1 LSFIRELKRRNVFRA
16 GIAYLVVAWLVIQV
30 ADLIFPTLGAP
41 AWVPRT
47 TTFILILGFPVAIVL
62 AWAYEVTPQGIKKT
76 RHVPLEESISRLT
89 GQKLNYAIIA
99 ALAVALIIV
108 IIDDYDPG
116 EVDPLEGIVD
126 VSQPVPGFSDRAAIA
141 VLPFLNLSDDPEQEY
156 FADGITEDLITAL
169 QSFQSF
175 PIIARTSTF
184 TYKNNSGDVR
194 EIAVALGAGYIVEGS
209 VRKVDDLVRINV
221 QLNNDQGNH
230 IWADVYTFQFRDAL
244 KIQDEL
250 VSNVVLA
257 IEPQLII
264 TEADRAR
271 FVRTEDMEAWDYF
284 LQAATNTY
292 APFAFSDLNGR
303 YVSPERLE
311 LARELLQKALE
322 IDPNFAAAY
331 RLLNHVEGGYVVNL
345 RHLLTDEEAE
355 ESLRRG
361 LEYGAKARLMSPF
374 EPSVCSCQAA
384 MLLMS
389 GDIDAAFQL
398 QQESLRHNPSN
409 AIAHAVMGKIL
420 QVRGESDLALQEVA
434 LAKRLSPRDMAMTS
448 FLYFEAA
455 AHQALGQFDEAIR
468 AADQSLLLVPGNYDS
483 KYIRIL
489 SLVASGRRDE
499 ATSELEKLYEIVPS
513 EFTPTSGWNE
523 PFPESVAASVTL
535 ESGMPLVGVDYN
547 EGLRA
552 VLLDLGWRSP

>member
-1 LSFIRELKRRNVFRA
+1 MSFFSELKRRNVFKA
-16 GIAYLVVAWLVIQV
+16 GAAYLVVAWLLIQV
-30 ADLIFPTLGAP
+30 ADIVLPTLGAP

-47 TTFILILGFPVAIVL
+47 ITFVLILGFPVVLIL
-62 AWAYEVTPQGIKKT
+62 AWAYEVTPQGVAKT
-76 RHVPLEESISRLT
+76 RNVPLEESITRIT
-89 GQKLNYAIIA
+89 GQKFNYAIIA
-99 ALAVALIIV
+99 ALVVALIVVVFDNYIV
-108 IIDDYDPG
+108 SDS
-116 EVDPLEGIVD
+116 DPLDGVVD

-141 VLPFLNLSDDPEQEY
+141 VLPFLNLSDDSEQEY

-184 TYKNNSGDVR
+184 TYKNNSRDVR
-194 EIAVALGAGYIVEGS
+194 EIAAALGAGYVVEGS

-221 QLNNDQGNH
+221 QLNNAEGNH

-250 VSNVVLA
+250 VSNVILA

-264 TEADRAR
+264 SEADRVR

-292 APFAFSDLNGR
+292 APFAFTDLNGQ

-311 LARELLQKALE
+311 LARELLFKALE

-331 RLLNHVEGGYVVNL
+331 RLLNHVEGSYVVNL

-355 ESLRRG
+355 EARRRG
-361 LEYGAKARLMSPF
+361 IEYGDKARLMSPF

-389 GDIDAAFQL
+389 GELEAAFQL

-409 AIAHAVMGKIL
+409 AVAHAVMAKIL
-420 QVRGESDLALQEVA
+420 QVQGENDLALQEVA
-434 LAKRLSPRDMAMTS
+434 LAKRLSPRDMAMTT

-455 AHQALGQFDEAIR
+455 AYLALERFDEAIR

-483 KYIRIL
+483 RFVRIL
-489 SLVASGRRDE
+489 SLLASGRKDE
-499 ATSELEKLYEIVPS
+499 ATFELVRLRESVSPEFMPS
-513 EFTPTSGWNE
+513 SGWNE
-523 PFPESVAASVTL
+523 PFPESIAARVAL
-535 ESGMPLVGVDYN
+535 ESGVPLTGVGYN
-547 EGLRA
+547 EGLHA
-552 VLLDLGWRSP
+552 VLQDLGWNSP

>member
-1 LSFIRELKRRNVFRA
+1 MSFFDELKRRNVFKA
-16 GIAYLVVAWLVIQV
+16 GVAYLVVTWLLIQI
-30 ADLIFPTLGAP
+30 ADIVLPTLGAP
-41 AWVPRT
+41 GWVPRT
-47 TTFILILGFPVAIVL
+47 ITFTLILGFPVAIIL

-76 RHVPLEESISRLT
+76 RNVPLEESISRLT

-99 ALAVALIIV
+99 ALAIALV
-108 IIDDYDPG
+108 VVVLNDRVPDD
-116 EVDPLEGIVD
+116 VDPLEGMVD
-126 VSQPVPGFSDRAAIA
+126 VSQPVPGFSNRAAIA
-141 VLPFLNLSDDPEQEY
+141 VLPFLNLSDDPAQEY

-184 TYKNNSGDVR
+184 TYKNNLPDIR
-194 EIAVALGAGYIVEGS
+194 EIAAALGAGYIVEGS

-221 QLNNDQGNH
+221 QLNNADGNH
-230 IWADVYTFQFRDAL
+230 VWADLYTFQFRDAL

-250 VSNVVLA
+250 VSNVILA

-264 TEADRAR
+264 SEADRVR

-292 APFAFSDLNGR
+292 APFAFTDLNGR

-311 LARELLQKALE
+311 LARELLFKALE

-331 RLLNHVEGGYVVNL
+331 RLLNHVDGSYVVNL

-355 ESLRRG
+355 ETRRRG
-361 LEYGAKARLMSPF
+361 IEYGDKARLMSPF

-389 GDIDAAFQL
+389 GELEAAFQL

-409 AIAHAVMGKIL
+409 AVARAVMAKIL
-420 QVRGESDLALQEVA
+420 QVQGENELALQEIAV
-434 LAKRLSPRDMAMTS
+434 AKRLSPRDMAMTT

-455 AHQALGQFDEAIR
+455 AYLALERFDEAIR

-483 KYIRIL
+483 RYVRIL
-489 SLVASGRRDE
+489 ALLALDQHREAKAELGRVRE
-499 ATSELEKLYEIVPS
+499 TVSSELMPS
-513 EFTPTSGWNE
+513 SGWNE
-523 PFPESVAASVTL
+523 PFPASIAARVALKNGKSLA
-535 ESGMPLVGVDYN
+535 GMDFN
-547 EGLRA
+547 EGLHEI
-552 VLLDLGWRSP
+552 VEDLGWKSL

>member
-1 LSFIRELKRRNVFRA
+1 MSFFNELKRRNVFKA
-16 GIAYLVVAWLVIQV
+16 SAAYLVMAWLLIQV
-30 ADLIFPTLGAP
+30 ADIVLPALGAP

-47 TTFILILGFPVAIVL
+47 ITFVLILGFPVVLIL
-62 AWAYEVTPQGIKKT
+62 AWAYELTPEGIKKT
-76 RHVPLEESISRLT
+76 RNVPLEDSITKIT

-99 ALAVALIIV
+99 ALVIALIVVAL
-108 IIDDYDPG
+108 DDDVPVDADP
-116 EVDPLEGIVD
+116 VDGLVD

-184 TYKNNSGDVR
+184 TYKNNSPDIR
-194 EIAVALGAGYIVEGS
+194 EIAAALGAGYIVEGS

-221 QLNNDQGNH
+221 QLNNAEGNH
-230 IWADVYTFQFRDAL
+230 VWADVYTFQFRDAL

-250 VSNVVLA
+250 VSNVILA
-257 IEPQLII
+257 IEPQLILS
-264 TEADRAR
+264 EADRAR

-292 APFAFSDLNGR
+292 APFAFTDLNGQ

-311 LARELLQKALE
+311 LARELLFKALE

-331 RLLNHVEGGYVVNL
+331 RLLNHVEGSYVVNL

-355 ESLRRG
+355 ETRRRG
-361 LEYGAKARLMSPF
+361 IEYGDKARMMSPF

-384 MLLMS
+384 MMLMS
-389 GDIDAAFQL
+389 GDIEGAFQL

-409 AIAHAVMGKIL
+409 AVAHAVMAKIL
-420 QVRGESDLALQEVA
+420 QVQGDNELALQEVA
-434 LAKRLSPRDMAMTS
+434 LAKRLSPRDMAMTT

-455 AHQALGQFDEAIR
+455 AYQALGRFDEAVK

-483 KYIRIL
+483 RFVRIL
-489 SLVASGRRDE
+489 SLLASGRKDE
-499 ATSELEKLYEIVPS
+499 ATFELRRLQEIVSSEYMPS
-513 EFTPTSGWNE
+513 TGWNE
-523 PFPESVAASVTL
+523 PFPESVSARVALQNGRSL
-535 ESGMPLVGVDYN
+535 EGLDYN
-547 EGLRA
+547 EGLHA
-552 VLLDLGWRSP
+552 ILLDLGWRSP